1 MAIDKVDGSQEWG
14 NGWKMDVTM
23 DMAATSCTPAP
34 SLELNGGAD
43 DWEDWE
49 DEWESEWDDDEYY
62 EFDAY
67 DWWYDTLE
75 EMNII
80 INEQAW
86 LYLNNYLV
94 DP

>member
-1 MAIDKVDGSQEWG
+1 
-14 NGWKMDVTM
+14 
-23 DMAATSCTPAP
+23 
-34 SLELNGGAD
+34 LNGGAD

-49 DEWESEWDDDEYY
+49 DEWESEWDDEYY